1 MKLQVK
7 MSKSRGYYHTQT
19 ALKLSLAAAMRR
31 LFPLKMTISR
41 DIVESVIDVGSGFF
55 LAVII
60 QLTIFPLFDLHPSI
74 FDSMGIAIIFTV
86 VSMTRSTLWRRYF
99 RKRKYA

>member
-1 MKLQVK
+1 MKSQVK

-19 ALKLSLAAAMRR
+19 ALKPSPAAAMR
-31 LFPLKMTISR
+31 LFFPQKMKISR

-60 QLTIFPLFDLHPSI
+60 QLTIFPLFDLHPTI
-74 FDSMGIAIIFTV
+74 LDSMGIAIIFTI
-86 VSMTRSTLWRRYF
+86 VSMTRSALWRRFF
-99 RKRKYA
+99 RKRKK

>member
-1 MKLQVK
+1 

-19 ALKLSLAAAMRR
+19 ALQPSLAAAMR
-31 LFPLKMTISR
+31 LFFPQKMKISR

-60 QLTIFPLFDLHPSI
+60 ELTIFPLFDLHPTI
-74 FDSMGIAIIFTV
+74 LDSMGIAIIFTI
-86 VSMTRSTLWRRYF
+86 VSMTRSALWRRFF
-99 RKRKYA
+99 RKRKK